1 MRQWPWPR
9 IRPYLTFGEDDI
21 LQGLGEIGEILETEP
36 PAVEQTFMFIINL
49 RHPTSRRLSAINS
62 FSLSETPH
70 RPPRLYSVYIM
81 YTVQQYTVYIY
92 ILQCTVCL
100 YRNAVQQFNSVHM
113 YVHCS
118 KICST
123 MYIVHTYVHCSTIQ
137 YSCRLKLHVTVQK
150 HPVTGHETFFYMTL
164 NDCDI
169 LVTGNVN

>member
-70 RPPRLYSVYIM
+70 RPPRLYSVSIM
-81 YTVQQYTVYIY
+81 WTVQQYTVYIY
-92 ILQCTVCL
+92 MYSVKQCTVCL

-113 YVHCS
+113 YVHCL

-123 MYIVHTYVHCSTIQ
+123 MYIHCTYICTLFNNALQLSVKTARHS
-137 YSCRLKLHVTVQK
+137 SKASRDRPRNFLLHDT
-150 HPVTGHETFFYMTL
+150 
-164 NDCDI
+164 
-169 LVTGNVN
+169 